1 MKITG
6 RKQIG
11 GASPIHATA
20 RSRESAKIEG
30 QPQVEVGAANVHLSN
45 AMQEV
50 DKARQ
55 AMQAMA
61 DVRVEKINE
70 LKPIVEDG
78 SYHVESKVLAKKIV
92 DASLRESAQL
102 NPRKK

>member
-20 RSRESAKIEG
+20 KNRESTKIEG

-55 AMQAMA
+55 AIQAMP

-70 LKPIVEDG
+70 LKPIVDEG
-78 SYHVESKVLAKKIV
+78 SYHVESKVLAKKMV
-92 DASLRESAQL
+92 DTSLRESAQL
-102 NPRKK
+102 NPPNK

>member
-11 GASPIHATA
+11 GASPIHAAA
-20 RSRESAKIEG
+20 RNKESTKIEG

-50 DKARQ
+50 DRARQ
-55 AMQAMA
+55 AVQAMA

-92 DASLRESAQL
+92 DTSLRESAQL